1 MTQKVIDFGKS
12 SVQYLL
18 TMLFAAIG
26 VYVGL
31 KVNETEQRMIN
42 QFQDREMLEIRNI
55 QKEIKQDVTILWN
68 TTLSLQIDNA
78 VICKEL
84 GIERTRSGK
93 SNGKE

>member
-1 MTQKVIDFGKS
+1 MTQKIIDFGKS

-31 KVNETEQRMIN
+31 IVNETEQKMIN
-42 QFQDREMLEIRNI
+42 QYQTEQI
-55 QKEIKQDVTILWN
+55 KELKDDCVVLWN

-93 SNGKE
+93 PNGKE

>member
-1 MTQKVIDFGKS
+1 MQKIIDFGKS

-31 KVNETEQRMIN
+31 KVKETEQKMIN
-42 QFQDREMLEIRNI
+42 QYQTD
-55 QKEIKQDVTILWN
+55 QIKQLKDDCGILWN

-78 VICKEL
+78 VICRQL

-93 SNGKE
+93 SQGKE